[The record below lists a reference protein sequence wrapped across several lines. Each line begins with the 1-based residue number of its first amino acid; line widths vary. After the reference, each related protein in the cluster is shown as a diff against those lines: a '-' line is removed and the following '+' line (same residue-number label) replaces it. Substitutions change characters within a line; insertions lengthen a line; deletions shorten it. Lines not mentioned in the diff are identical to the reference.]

1 MEVSSK
7 GVALIKEFESFRAA
21 PYLCAAGVPTIGW
34 GTTRYPDGKAVKL
47 SDPKITEAIGDMY
60 LHHDITTFEK
70 AVNKVLTIPVQQSQF
85 DACVS
90 LCYNIGQ
97 GNFTSSTLVKMLN
110 AGTAPDLVAP
120 QFLRWDKAKGKSLAG
135 LTRRRKAEMALFL
148 TSTA

>member
-1 MEVSSK
+1 METSSK
-7 GVALIKEFESFRAA
+7 GIALIKEFESFRKT

-34 GTTRYPDGKAVKL
+34 GTTRYPDGRAVKL
-47 SDPKITEAIGDMY
+47 SDPKITEAVADMY
-60 LHHDITTFEK
+60 LHHDLTTFEK
-70 AVNKVLTIPVQQSQF
+70 AVNKVLTIPIQQSQF

-110 AGTAPDLVAP
+110 AETAPDLIAP
-120 QFLRWDKAKGKSLAG
+120 QFLRWDKAKGKPLAG

>member
-1 MEVSSK
+1 METSSK
-7 GVALIKEFESFRAA
+7 GIALIKEFESFRKT

-34 GTTRYPDGKAVKL
+34 GTTRYPDKKAVTLADK
-47 SDPKITEAIGDMY
+47 DITEAVGDMY
-60 LHHDITTFEK
+60 LHHDLTTFEK
-70 AVNKVLTIPVQQSQF
+70 AVNKVLTIPIQQSQF

-110 AGTAPDLVAP
+110 AGTAPDLIAP

>member
-1 MEVSSK
+1 METSSK
-7 GVALIKEFESFRAA
+7 GIALIKEFESFRKT

-34 GTTRYPDGKAVKL
+34 GTTRYPDKKAVTLADK
-47 SDPKITEAIGDMY
+47 DITEAVGDMY
-60 LHHDITTFEK
+60 LHHDLSTFEK
-70 AVNKVLTIPVQQSQF
+70 AVNKVLTIPIQQSQF

-110 AGTAPDLVAP
+110 AGTAPDLIAP

>member
-1 MEVSSK
+1 MNISSK
-7 GVALIKEFESFRAA
+7 GVSLIKGFEGFRAA

-34 GTTRYPDGKAVKL
+34 GTTRYPDGFAVKL
-47 SDPKITEAIGDMY
+47 SDPRITEAVGDMY
-60 LHHDITTFEK
+60 LHHDLDGFEK
-70 AVNKVLTIPVQQSQF
+70 CVTRALTTPIRQSQF

-97 GNFTSSTLVKMLN
+97 DNFSTSTLVKMLN
-110 AGTAPDLVAP
+110 AGSAPDIIAL
-120 QFLRWDKAKGKSLAG
+120 QFLRWNRAKDKPLAG

>member
-1 MEVSSK
+1 
-7 GVALIKEFESFRAA
+7 
-21 PYLCAAGVPTIGW
+21 
-34 GTTRYPDGKAVKL
+34 
-47 SDPKITEAIGDMY
+47 MY
-60 LHHDITTFEK
+60 LHHDLSTFEK
-70 AVNKVLTIPVQQSQF
+70 AVNKVLTIPIQQSQF

-110 AGTAPDLVAP
+110 AGTAPDLIAP
-120 QFLRWDKAKGKSLAG
+120 QFLRWDKAKGKPLAG

>member
-34 GTTRYPDGKAVKL
+34 GSTRYPDGRAVKL
-47 SDPKITEAIGDMY
+47 SDPKITKAVGDMY
-60 LHHDITTFEK
+60 LHHDLSIFER
-70 AVNKVLTIPVQQSQF
+70 AVNRALIVPVSQCQF

-90 LCYNIGQ
+90 LCYNVGQ
-97 GNFTSSTLVKMLN
+97 GNFAASTLVKMVN
-110 AGTAPDLVAP
+110 AGNTPEAVAP
-120 QFLRWDKAKGKSLAG
+120 QFLRWDKAKGRSLAG
-135 LTRRRKAEMALFL
+135 LTRRRTTEMALFL

>member
-1 MEVSSK
+1 METSSK
-7 GVALIKEFESFRAA
+7 GIALIKEFESFRKT

-34 GTTRYPDGKAVKL
+34 GTTRYPDKKAVTLADK
-47 SDPKITEAIGDMY
+47 DITEAVGDMY
-60 LHHDITTFEK
+60 LHHDLSTFEK
-70 AVNKVLTIPVQQSQF
+70 AVNKVLTIPIQQSQF

-110 AGTAPDLVAP
+110 AGTAPDLIAP
-120 QFLRWDKAKGKSLAG
+120 QFLRWDKAKGKPLAG
-135 LTRRRKAEMALFL
+135 LTRRRNAEMALFL

>member
-1 MEVSSK
+1 MEISSK
-7 GVALIKEFESFRAA
+7 GVALIKEFESFRKT

-34 GTTRYPDGKAVKL
+34 GTTRYPDKKAVKL
-47 SDPKITEAIGDMY
+47 SDPKITEAVGDMY
-60 LHHDITTFEK
+60 LHHDLTTFEK
-70 AVNKVLTIPVQQSQF
+70 AVTKALTIPIQQCQF
-85 DACVS
+85 DACIS

-110 AGTAPDLVAP
+110 AGTAPDLIAP

-135 LTRRRKAEMALFL
+135 LTRRRKAEMTLFL

>member
-1 MEVSSK
+1 METSSK
-7 GVALIKEFESFRAA
+7 GIALIKEFESFRKT

-34 GTTRYPDGKAVKL
+34 GTTRYPDKKAVTLADK
-47 SDPKITEAIGDMY
+47 DITEAVGDMY
-60 LHHDITTFEK
+60 LHHDLTTFEN
-70 AVNKVLTIPVQQSQF
+70 AVNKVLTIPIQQCQF
-85 DACVS
+85 DACIS

-110 AGTAPDLVAP
+110 AGTAPDLIAP

-148 TSTA
+148 ND

>member
-1 MEVSSK
+1 METSNK
-7 GVALIKEFESFRAA
+7 GIALIKEFESFRKT

-34 GTTRYPDGKAVKL
+34 GTTRYPDKKAVTLADK
-47 SDPKITEAIGDMY
+47 DITEAVGDMY
-60 LHHDITTFEK
+60 LHHDLTTFEK
-70 AVNKVLTIPVQQSQF
+70 AVNKVLTIPIQQSQF
-85 DACVS
+85 DACIS

-110 AGTAPDLVAP
+110 AGTAPDLIAP
-120 QFLRWDKAKGKSLAG
+120 QFLRWNKAKGKSLAG

>member
-1 MEVSSK
+1 METSSK
-7 GVALIKEFESFRAA
+7 GIALIKEFESFRKT

-34 GTTRYPDGKAVKL
+34 GTTRYPDKKAVTLADK
-47 SDPKITEAIGDMY
+47 DITEAVGDMY
-60 LHHDITTFEK
+60 LHHDLTTFEN
-70 AVNKVLTIPVQQSQF
+70 AVNKALTIPIQQCQF
-85 DACVS
+85 DACIS

-97 GNFTSSTLVKMLN
+97 GNFASSTLVKMLN
-110 AGTAPDLVAP
+110 AGTAPDLIAP